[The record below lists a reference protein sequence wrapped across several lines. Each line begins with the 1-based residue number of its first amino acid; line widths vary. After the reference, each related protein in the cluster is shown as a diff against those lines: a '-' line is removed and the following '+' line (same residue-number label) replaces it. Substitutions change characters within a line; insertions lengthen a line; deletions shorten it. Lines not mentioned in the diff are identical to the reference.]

1 MAVSHPPQAP
11 VACPQQ
17 LTGARRDAWVGL
29 LRVHAAV
36 TRALD
41 ADLLVH
47 CRLSLSAFE
56 VLARVACAPEG
67 HLRISD
73 LAHAALLSQSRVSRL
88 VDALEAEG
96 YLERRSCPR
105 DSRVVHATITERGRR
120 LADEAAAVHAA
131 AVDTRFLAHLSE
143 EQVAELCVAWEQVL
157 GSQG

>member
-1 MAVSHPPQAP
+1 MAVSPRSQAS

-17 LTGARRDAWVGL
+17 LTGARRDAWMGL

-41 ADLLVH
+41 ADLLLH

-73 LAHAALLSQSRVSRL
+73 LAQATLLSQSRVSRI
-88 VDALEAEG
+88 VDALEAAG
-96 YLERRSCPR
+96 HLERRSCPT

-131 AVDTRFLAHLSE
+131 AVDARFLAHLGE
-143 EQVAELCVAWEQVL
+143 AQVAELCTAWEQVPE
-157 GSQG
+157 S